1 MTVPGLHIDT
11 EAATPVY
18 RQIADG
24 IRAALEAGRLSPG
37 KQLPPTRDL
46 AKQLGVN
53 RNTVIAA
60 YELLVDSGAATGHTG
75 RGTFLVGPKVPAPGA
90 AGGAHARPDAPWF
103 GAFARAVEGPGV
115 GSLLT
120 VYRVAT
126 SHEGISLAG
135 GYPASETMPVEGF
148 ARAMERVLAERGTE
162 VLSYGPTA
170 GYGPLRETIASE
182 MRKRGAACEASSIL
196 ITNGSQQALELTFR
210 TLVDPGDV
218 VLVEEPTYTGA
229 ISVLA
234 SLDARLVG
242 VPLDAEGI
250 RPDLLAL
257 AMERHRPRVLY
268 VQPTFQNP
276 TTCVMSEARRRE
288 VLAIAARYRCLVV
301 EDDWA
306 GDLRFDG
313 DRLPSLW
320 EIDGGKH
327 VLYVSTFSKKL
338 LPGLRVGWI
347 AAPEPVIERLLALKQ
362 IEDCGTSP
370 LVQAAL
376 HAFIA
381 AGEQDDHL
389 ERVRTLYRARARV
402 MDDAMREHFPAEAR
416 WTMPEGG
423 LFCWVVLPEAVN
435 GDELF
440 AAAREKGVL
449 VGRGSLFHVGGGG
462 RNTLRLT
469 FTSATEDQIRE
480 GIAILGRLLQQRWP
494 RATAVRSAAQLE
506 AVPIL

>member
-11 EAATPVY
+11 AAATPVY

-24 IRAALEAGRLSPG
+24 IRAALEAGRIHPG
-37 KQLPPTRDL
+37 TQLPPTRDL
-46 AKQLGVN
+46 AKQLRVN

-60 YELLVDSGAATGHTG
+60 YDLLVETGAATGHTG
-75 RGTFLVGPKVPAPGA
+75 RGTFLSGPKPVTPPSGS
-90 AGGAHARPDAPWF
+90 DVWF

-115 GSLLT
+115 GSLLN

-135 GYPASETMPVEGF
+135 GYPASELMPVEGF
-148 ARAMERVLAERGTE
+148 SKAMSRVLAERGTE

-170 GYGPLRETIASE
+170 GYAPLRAAIAAE
-182 MRKRGAACEASSIL
+182 MGCEASSIL
-196 ITNGSQQALELTFR
+196 ITSGSQQALELAFR
-210 TLVDPGDV
+210 VLVDPGDV
-218 VLVEEPTYTGA
+218 VLVEEPTYTGT
-229 ISVLA
+229 ISILA
-234 SLDARLVG
+234 ALDARLVG
-242 VPLDAEGI
+242 VPLDGEGI

-268 VQPTFQNP
+268 VQPTFHNP
-276 TTCVMSEARRRE
+276 TTRVMSEARRRE

-306 GDLRFDG
+306 GDMSFTGER
-313 DRLPSLW
+313 RPSLW
-320 EIDGGKH
+320 ALDGGRH

-338 LPGLRVGWI
+338 LPGLRIGWI
-347 AAPEPVIERLLALKQ
+347 AAPPEVFDRLLALKQ
-362 IEDCGTSP
+362 IEDCGSSP

-376 HAFIA
+376 HAFLE
-381 AGEQDDHL
+381 AGGQAKHL
-389 ERVRTLYRARARV
+389 ARVRAAYRVRAMA
-402 MDDAMREHFPAEAR
+402 MDQAMREHFPEGAR
-416 WTMPEGG
+416 WSVPDGG
-423 LFCWVVLPEAVN
+423 LFVWVTLPESID

-440 AAAREKGVL
+440 TAARERGVL
-449 VGRGSLFHVGGGG
+449 IGRGSLFHVGGGG

-469 FTSATEDQIRE
+469 FASATEEQIRS
-480 GIAILGRLLQQRWP
+480 GIAILGELLGQRWP
-494 RATAVRSAAQLE
+494 RAEAGTKYRELE